1 VEQDIRFCKTS
12 DGVRIAYASV
22 GRGPPLIR
30 ALGWATHLEYEWQSP
45 LWRHFIEAL
54 AEHHTL
60 IRYDG
65 RGTGLSDRN
74 VDVHSVE
81 QWATDLEAVADAV
94 GHEQFAILGISQGG
108 STAVTYALR
117 HPGRVNK
124 LILYGSFAKWFF
136 TADTEEA
143 REVGNSILT
152 LIRVGWGQDNPA
164 FRAMF
169 ASAFVPGASA
179 EQQHWFDDLSR
190 NSCSA
195 DNAVKLMRA
204 FTEIDVT
211 ASLAAVSVPTLV
223 MHRRGDKAVPFDAG
237 REFASLIPNAR
248 FVPLE
253 GDNHLYLDGE
263 PGIQDFIRNVEEF
276 LGTSVLAAGN
286 ASPVAPSGLVTILFT
301 DMEGSTALTQ
311 RLGDAKAQEV
321 LRAHNAI
328 IRDSLKAHG
337 GSETKHTGDG
347 IMASFGSAVR
357 ALECAV
363 EIQRGFAE
371 RNDDTDTPV
380 NVRIGLNAGEP
391 VAEDGP
397 DGRRDLFGATVQL
410 AARVCNRAEPGQV
423 LVSNVVRELSMGKG
437 FLFADIGDFLPKGF
451 EDPVRLYEVRREEN
465 PA

>member
-1 VEQDIRFCKTS
+1 MEQDIRFCKTS

-22 GRGPPLIR
+22 GQGPPLIR

-54 AEHHTL
+54 AQHHTL

-65 RGTGLSDRN
+65 RGTGLSDRD

-81 QWATDLEAVADAV
+81 QWATDLEAVADAA
-94 GHEQFAILGISQGG
+94 GHERFAILGISQGG

-117 HPGRVNK
+117 HPERVSH
-124 LILYGSFAKWFF
+124 LILYGSFAKWFAR
-136 TADTEEA
+136 ADDEEA

-169 ASAFVPGASA
+169 TSVFVPGASA
-179 EQQHWFDDLSR
+179 EQQRWFDDLSR

-204 FTEIDVT
+204 FTEIDIT
-211 ASLAAVSVPTLV
+211 ASLAAVNVPTLV
-223 MHRRGDKAVPFDAG
+223 LHRRGDQAVPFEAG

-263 PGIQDFIRNVEEF
+263 PGIQDFIRNVEDF
-276 LGTSVLAAGN
+276 LGTSAPASLSDSPAAQ
-286 ASPVAPSGLVTILFT
+286 SGLVTILFT

-311 RLGDAKAQEV
+311 RLGDAKAQDL
-321 LRAHNAI
+321 LRAHNTI
-328 IRDSLKAHG
+328 IRDALKAHG

-347 IMASFGSAVR
+347 VMASFGSAVR

-363 EIQRGFAE
+363 AIQRGFSD
-371 RNDDTDTPV
+371 RNGGDDTPV
-380 NVRIGLNAGEP
+380 SVRIGLNAGEP
-391 VAEDGP
+391 VAEDG
-397 DGRRDLFGATVQL
+397 DLFGSTVQL

-423 LVSNVVRELSMGKG
+423 LVSNVVRELAMGKG
-437 FLFADIGDFLPKGF
+437 FLFADIGDFELKGF
-451 EDPVRLYEVRREEN
+451 EDPVRLYEVRRSSS
-465 PA
+465 